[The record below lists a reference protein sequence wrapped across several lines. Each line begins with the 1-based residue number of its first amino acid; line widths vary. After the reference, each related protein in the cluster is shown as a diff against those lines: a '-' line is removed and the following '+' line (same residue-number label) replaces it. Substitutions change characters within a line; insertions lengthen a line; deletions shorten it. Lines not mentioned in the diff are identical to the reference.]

1 MTVFHQI
8 NNESLIYS
16 KQLALNWLV
25 FSSTKCSRPFLT
37 VRPLQQT
44 WHARPADDL
53 IKFATLPVH
62 DLERL
67 KRHSCR
73 NRKVLRR
80 LGAHQKKFNKGRPTV
95 SAAKCG
101 PMILDSRNMRYMRI
115 IGYSRGFQRGV
126 ASSTISILR
135 NISPTAEDI
144 LVTCALT
151 YLQPIC
157 VSWSRLLTLF
167 VAVWSS
173 TRTQERLWLWVKY
186 WVWMKKTKF

>member
-73 NRKVLRR
+73 NRNVLRR
-80 LGAHQKKFNKGRPTV
+80 LGA
-95 SAAKCG
+95 
-101 PMILDSRNMRYMRI
+101 
-115 IGYSRGFQRGV
+115 RGV
-126 ASSTISILR
+126 HGNGIPRGNGIPMGFPWEWEWKTHFHGSGNGNGNDFRGSGNDKKYVVQKFPFAIRFRPIILFMYR
-135 NISPTAEDI
+135 
-144 LVTCALT
+144 
-151 YLQPIC
+151 PI
-157 VSWSRLLTLF
+157 VIFRM
-167 VAVWSS
+167 
-173 TRTQERLWLWVKY
+173 RRK
-186 WVWMKKTKF
+186 